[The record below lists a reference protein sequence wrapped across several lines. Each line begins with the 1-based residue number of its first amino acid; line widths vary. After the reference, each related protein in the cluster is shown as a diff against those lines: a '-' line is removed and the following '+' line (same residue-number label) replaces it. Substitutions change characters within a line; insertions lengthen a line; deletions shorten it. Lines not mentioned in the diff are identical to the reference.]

1 MARVSI
7 EDCMKYMKNRFEL
20 VVVAADRTRQ
30 LMSGS
35 EPMIKSKN
43 KEQVTA
49 LREIAAGY
57 IEAVPEAELH
67 QPKEEVKPAP
77 PPTTAR
83 I

>member
-20 VVVAADRTRQ
+20 VVIASDRARQ
-30 LMSGS
+30 LMNGA
-35 EPMIKSKN
+35 EPLVKSKN
-43 KEQVTA
+43 KESVTA

-57 IEAVPEAELH
+57 IDAVPESEISKP
-67 QPKEEVKPAP
+67 QEEVKPLP